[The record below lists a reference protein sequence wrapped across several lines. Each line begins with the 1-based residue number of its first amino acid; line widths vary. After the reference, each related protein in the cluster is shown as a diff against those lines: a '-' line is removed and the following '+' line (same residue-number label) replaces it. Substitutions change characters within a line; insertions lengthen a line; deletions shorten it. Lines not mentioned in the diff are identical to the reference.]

1 MIGLKE
7 NYKMSMKPLLENWK
21 KFLKEELE
29 HYTMEIQIKAEQNT
43 QLYGSIFNKIRAI
56 EGVTIIKSTSKM
68 EKDRN
73 NNKYLTLSI
82 KFLANPAM
90 TQTEFLYAF
99 KQRIASL
106 KDEEGDKI
114 LSVRVIKLP
123 QTYK

>member
-1 MIGLKE
+1 
-7 NYKMSMKPLLENWK
+7 MKPLLENWK